1 MVQQA
6 LKEQNVAAAV
16 PAINTPKAF
25 KKKNVRSQTIS
36 CRK

>member
-25 KKKNVRSQTIS
+25 KKKKKNVRS
-36 CRK
+36 